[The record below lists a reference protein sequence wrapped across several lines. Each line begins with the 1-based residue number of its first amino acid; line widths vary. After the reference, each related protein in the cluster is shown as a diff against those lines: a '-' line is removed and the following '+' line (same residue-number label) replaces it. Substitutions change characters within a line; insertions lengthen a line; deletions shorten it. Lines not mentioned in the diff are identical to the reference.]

1 MNHVLETLTQAR
13 ELLSNPAKW
22 SRDNHFV
29 PNGII
34 GAVGGRTSSG
44 AYQCLSAL
52 LEKKGWGSGNL
63 SGFASSS
70 KTTHE
75 DLMNLFSEA
84 ITSII
89 DEPDKQ

>member
-1 MNHVLETLTQAR
+1 MSILNTLTQAR

-29 PNGII
+29 PNGIVGAI
-34 GAVGGRTSSG
+34 GGTTSGG

-63 SGFASSS
+63 SGFASSP
-70 KTTHE
+70 KTTHK
-75 DLMNLFSEA
+75 DLINLFNEA

-89 DEPDKQ
+89 DEPDNQ